1 MVHDPLDLLLL
12 LQVTNGNAGQRAV
25 NFETLDEDALADE
38 FEGGNFLQDTVVDG
52 LVEGDGVDGLILDL
66 SLRPLL
72 LLCGFATARCR
83 GGCFCFGL

>member
-1 MVHDPLDLLLL
+1 MVHNPFDLLLL
-12 LQVTNGNAGQRAV
+12 LQVANGNTSQRAID
-25 NFETLDEDALADE
+25 FETLDEDALADE

-72 LLCGFATARCR
+72 LLCGFATA
-83 GGCFCFGL
+83 